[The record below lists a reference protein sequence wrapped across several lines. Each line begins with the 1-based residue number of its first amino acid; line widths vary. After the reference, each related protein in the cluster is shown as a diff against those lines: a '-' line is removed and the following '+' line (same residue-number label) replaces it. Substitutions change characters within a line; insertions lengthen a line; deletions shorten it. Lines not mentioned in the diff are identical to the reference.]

1 MLYEKILQKEPENFQ
16 ALLTAAFL
24 HLRIG
29 WLYSS
34 KDKKKEHY
42 FKLYDY
48 AKRAQALNPLD
59 YQTRLL
65 AIVAK
70 AKITE
75 YLSTGEQV
83 RMIRELYQELDSIIA
98 IRSDD
103 PDSIYI
109 LSWLNFKVGRVSP
122 LERFM
127 AALFFGELPDY
138 LTVQNAILLME
149 KVIAMRPEYS
159 VYYYD
164 LGLFMQR
171 EAHIEKAREL
181 FQKVLSLKPQK
192 PEDHIYIQKA
202 QKQLQ
207 NLTAHVSSNG

>member
-1 MLYEKILQKEPENFQ
+1 VLYEKILQKEPENFQ